1 MKAWE
6 MEKELIE
13 GSKPK
18 VLSEEEQTW
27 DAIEVLETQEDNKTR
42 LLWYSEVPGSGAR
55 ERLIIGAIQDV
66 GNRGM
71 NVTKAEKLIPQGLEA
86 YNGKAEPYNLTYI
99 L

>member
-27 DAIEVLETQEDNKTR
+27 DAI
-42 LLWYSEVPGSGAR
+42 G
-55 ERLIIGAIQDV
+55 V
-66 GNRGM
+66 GNPGR
-71 NVTKAEKLIPQGLEA
+71 Q
-86 YNGKAEPYNLTYI
+86 
-99 L
+99 